1 MKNIIK
7 AIAIAVLVALS
18 AVAAPVCAEEENT
31 LIISYEAEGAV
42 FEIYRAGEFNEDC
55 SFTLSGDFADYGESM
70 NLKGLTASGWT
81 AAAKTLYNYALTDS
95 LSPVSS
101 GTVSGGKAVFSGFE
115 RGLYLVSASEVT
127 TGGYIYT
134 SETFLVCLPNLDE
147 SSQWTDTVTV
157 SPKFA
162 AASADTGGG
171 SGEEDEDELF
181 TLLIVWIDDG
191 NVRPEEVVYTI
202 YRDGE
207 VYAVVTLNEE
217 NNWQYEMTGLEVGFV
232 WTVTQEGL
240 PDGYTTTIES
250 NDTDEGMEVVIT
262 NIYTGITEETSEEA
276 TTAKTSSGGGGSGSG
291 SSYTIGGGTTET
303 TGSDVNTEET
313 PQSPGGADSEGTD
326 SGETGGTDSGE
337 RGILPGSSQTED
349 TGRREEITE
358 TSEETEGGENL
369 PQTGQL
375 WLPVPILF
383 ICGFILFAV
392 GYIRYNEERE

>member
-7 AIAIAVLVALS
+7 ALAIAVFIALG
-18 AVAAPVCAEEENT
+18 VGTAAVCAEEENT

-55 SFTLSGDFADYGESM
+55 SFTLSGDFAAYGESM
-70 NLKGLTASGWT
+70 NLKGLTAGGWT

-101 GTVSGGKAVFSGFE
+101 GTVSNGEAVFSGLE
-115 RGLYLVSASEVT
+115 RGLYLVSASQVT
-127 TGGYIYT
+127 TGGYTYT

-147 SSQWTDTVTV
+147 SSQWTNTVNV
-157 SPKFA
+157 SPKF
-162 AASADTGGG
+162 SKESEGESGGG
-171 SGEEDEDELF
+171 DDSPELF
-181 TLLIVWIDDG
+181 TLLIVWIDDN

-217 NNWQYEMTGLEVGFV
+217 NNWQYELTDLEVGFT

-250 NDTDEGMEVVIT
+250 NNTDEGTEVVIT
-262 NIYTGITEETSEEA
+262 NIYTGTAEETTEA
-276 TTAKTSSGGGGSGSG
+276 TTKKASGGGSG
-291 SSYTIGGGTTET
+291 SSYTIGGGTDTET
-303 TGSDVNTEET
+303 KQEGNTEELPQGSEAEDTENKGGEETDT
-313 PQSPGGADSEGTD
+313 PSDDA
-326 SGETGGTDSGE
+326 
-337 RGILPGSSQTED
+337 GILPGSSQTED
-349 TGRREEITE
+349 TGRREETPGA
-358 TSEETEGGENL
+358 SAETENSGENL

-375 WLPVPILF
+375 WMPVPILF

-392 GYIRYNEERE
+392 GYVRYNEEQE